1 MFENENVYYYYRKE
15 AAKTDPRLRSRETA
29 SEALGIS
36 AETLRA
42 YETGI
47 TKTVPAESV
56 LQMSMLYNAPELR
69 NHYCLN
75 VCPIGEKYV
84 LAVDVKHVGLDRL
97 TLRLLN
103 SLRNI
108 VEIKE
113 ELVEIV
119 ADGVITGQERPSLTR
134 VLETLD
140 SISLHTQELRL
151 WTEKHLK

>member
-1 MFENENVYYYYRKE
+1 MFESENVYYYYRKE
-15 AAKTDPRLRSRETA
+15 AAKTNPRLRSRENA
-29 SEALGIS
+29 SEMLGIS

-56 LQMSMLYNAPELR
+56 LQMSLLYNAPELR
-69 NHYCLN
+69 NHYCRN
-75 VCPIGEKYV
+75 VCSIGEKYAQV
-84 LAVDVKHVGLDRL
+84 VDVDHIDLDRL

-108 VEIKE
+108 AEIKE
-113 ELVEIV
+113 ALVEIV
-119 ADGVITGQERPSLTR
+119 ADGVITEQEKPSLSY

-140 SISLHTQELRL
+140 AISLHTQELRL
-151 WTEKHLK
+151 WAEKHLK